1 VSINS
6 GGTAGTYTLQ
16 AGDTN
21 SLVEFSVTTTITV
34 PSDSTSIPVGS
45 TVAILQTGTGQLT
58 VSAGIGVTLNYTP
71 GNKTRAQWSQAVL
84 VKRASN
90 TWVLNGDLTL

>member
-16 AGDTN
+16 SADTN
-21 SLVEFSVTTTITV
+21 SLVEFSVATTITV
-34 PSDSTSIPVGS
+34 PTDATSIPVGS
-45 TVAILQTGTGQLT
+45 TIAILQTGTGQLT
-58 VSAGIGVTLNYTP
+58 VVGPSVTLNYTP

-84 VKRASN
+84 TKRASD